1 MLGRSVGL
9 TSEEVSALAEPDSC
23 DSFDA
28 TDRLV
33 LRYADVLT
41 RENRVEDKL
50 FDELAR
56 TFSQRELIEL
66 CMATAMAG
74 MVNRVHAT
82 FQTDVDT
89 FTKAVTDEPSQPA
102 SDH

>member
-9 TSEEVSALAEPDSC
+9 TSEEVSALGDPDTC
-23 DSFDA
+23 DTFDA

-41 RENRVEDKL
+41 MENRVDDAL
-50 FDELAR
+50 FKELSDH
-56 TFSQRELIEL
+56 FSQQELIEL
-66 CMATAMAG
+66 CVATAMAG

-82 FQTDVDT
+82 FQTEVDE
-89 FTKAVTDEPSQPA
+89 FTRGIIDGSSQPA
-102 SDH
+102 SDP